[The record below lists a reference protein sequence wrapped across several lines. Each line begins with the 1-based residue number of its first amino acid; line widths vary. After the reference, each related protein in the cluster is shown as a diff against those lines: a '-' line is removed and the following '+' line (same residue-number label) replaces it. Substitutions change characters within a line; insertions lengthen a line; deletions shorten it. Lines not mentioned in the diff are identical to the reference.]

1 MALRRNRANNFCE
14 TGQLLSP
21 SPFSKPSWLGLGA
34 TRSSIIATT
43 HYTFEGNVCAPLE
56 WSRTYAVSLILLREW
71 RGGGAIL
78 DSYSAI
84 LAEPRFR
91 AFSFSF
97 PLSISIHSFQ
107 LGWILCV
114 LLISAEPLLRL
125 SIPDFTETILRKPPP
140 SPPWPHLHILFRGW
154 SSTPFISD
162 GNVFIW
168 LIISGPG
175 SGKSENR
182 TGGLFSLLSRN
193 EILEFLNVAAK
204 WLKSSR
210 LSSNENSLHDS
221 PYIREIPILPVQM
234 EQILKNIFQTK
245 YNIHRFS
252 TRSIYT

>member
-78 DSYSAI
+78 NSYSAI

-168 LIISGPG
+168 LIISG
-175 SGKSENR
+175 KSENR

-193 EILEFLNVAAK
+193 EIFERRCEMIKKFSFIVEWK
-204 WLKSSR
+204 FSSR
-210 LSSNENSLHDS
+210 LALYSRNTYSTGTDGTDFEKYFPNE
-221 PYIREIPILPVQM
+221 I
-234 EQILKNIFQTK
+234 
-245 YNIHRFS
+245 
-252 TRSIYT
+252 

>member
-78 DSYSAI
+78 NSYSAI

-140 SPPWPHLHILFRGW
+140 SPPPLPGPFAY
-154 SSTPFISD
+154 FISRMIEHTFYL
-162 GNVFIW
+162 GWERFY
-168 LIISGPG
+168 LIDNFWKV
-175 SGKSENR
+175 GKSDGR
-182 TGGLFSLLSRN
+182 TFFFTFAKRNFRIFERRCEMIKKFSFIV
-193 EILEFLNVAAK
+193 EWKF
-204 WLKSSR
+204 SSR
-210 LSSNENSLHDS
+210 LALYSRNTYSTGTDGTDFEKYFPNE
-221 PYIREIPILPVQM
+221 I
-234 EQILKNIFQTK
+234 
-245 YNIHRFS
+245 
-252 TRSIYT
+252 